1 MKKFFDFLIENKIT
15 PNNWFVLFL
24 LHGKDHSDAVVAKYF
39 FKNEYLYLQSLS
51 LLKGDE
57 LSEEAQALVEQGLA
71 ITTPKQRVVKKLQLT
86 DCAEQI
92 EQYNLCFPKGRKDGT
107 SSSFRANPKELVER
121 FNWFF
126 KEYPEYTWENVLDA
140 TKLYTKQFIDSNDF
154 TYLQLSKYFIKK
166 DDKNKTT
173 TSSLANVCY
182 NIAQGN
188 VSDVNDG
195 YHYFGAD

>member
-1 MKKFFDFLIENKIT
+1 MHPQHHQRTPHSGIVFAYDAKGCLKQTRYNQRADFLHCHQDSASYKYKDA
-15 PNNWFVLFL
+15 PALFRY
-24 LHGKDHSDAVVAKYF
+24 SA
-39 FKNEYLYLQSLS
+39 
-51 LLKGDE
+51 
-57 LSEEAQALVEQGLA
+57 GL
-71 ITTPKQRVVKKLQLT
+71 
-86 DCAEQI
+86 CAEQI
-92 EQYNLCFPKGRKDGT
+92 EQYNLCFPKGKKAGT
-107 SSSFRANPKELVER
+107 SSSFRTNPKELVER
-121 FNWFF
+121 FSWFF
-126 KEYPEYTWENVLDA
+126 KEYPEYTWENVLEA
-140 TKLYTKQFIDSNDF
+140 TKLYTKQFLDSNDF

>member
-24 LHGKDHSDAVVAKYF
+24 LHSKDKSDSVVAKYF

-57 LSEEAQALVEQGLA
+57 LSEEALALVEKGLE
-71 ITTPKQRVVKKLQLT
+71 ITTQKPKAVKKLQLE
-86 DCAEQI
+86 DCFEQI
-92 EQYNLCFPKGRKDGT
+92 EQYNLCFPKGRKEGT
-107 SSSFRANPKELVER
+107 SSSFRTNPKELVER

-126 KEYPEYTWENVLDA
+126 KEYPEYSWENVLEA
-140 TKLYTKQFIDSNDF
+140 TKLYTKQFIESNDF
-154 TYLQLSKYFIKK
+154 TYLHLSKYFIKK
-166 DDKNKTT
+166 EDKNKTV

-188 VSDVNDG
+188 VSDAQDG